1 LTESATATG
10 ISISPWKRLAVR
22 SLLGGAACGVVL
34 ALILIAFFLYQE
46 RPKPW
51 DSRALRTVHAKAEP
65 IDQLDATFKTVGTGI
80 FFTVDV
86 ENTTGMDI
94 SLPQTLTVMGKTR
107 DSHALHGS
115 FLKLNRDYFIPA
127 KHIETISLD
136 ADQLC
141 AADTEPQK
149 CFDSYFRDD
158 EEIIVFDNQNRYE
171 LRISMPS
178 LSLPPDGTKRLGF
191 PK

>member
-1 LTESATATG
+1 MGATATG
-10 ISISPWKRLAVR
+10 ISTFSWKRLAVR

-46 RPKPW
+46 RPKSW
-51 DSRALRTVHAKAEP
+51 DSRALRTVHVKAEP
-65 IDQLDATFKTVGTGI
+65 IDQLDEKLKAVGTGI

-86 ENTTGMDI
+86 ENATDTDI
-94 SLPQTLTVMGKTR
+94 SLPQTLTVMGKSR

-127 KHIETISLD
+127 KHIETLSLD

-141 AADTEPQK
+141 STDTEPQK
-149 CFDSYFRDD
+149 CFDSYFKDD
-158 EEIIVFDNQNRYE
+158 EEIVVFDNQNRYE

-178 LSLPPDGTKRLGF
+178 LTVPPGGTKRLAL